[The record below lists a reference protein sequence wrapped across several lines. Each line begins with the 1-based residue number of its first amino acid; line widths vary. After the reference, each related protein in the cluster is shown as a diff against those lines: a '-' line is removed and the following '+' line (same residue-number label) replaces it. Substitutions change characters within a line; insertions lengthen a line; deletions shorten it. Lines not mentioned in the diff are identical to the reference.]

1 MTPSIKSLFAAV
13 ATVAIAGTAVAQVQ
27 PPNQQTGTSAAVA
40 PADKQNTQTPPP
52 SNNATTTG
60 NASGSATMNSGSANS
75 SAMNSNS
82 NTTMGSNS
90 NADTN
95 VSGTRMAQRPAR
107 ADRN

>member
-13 ATVAIAGTAVAQVQ
+13 ATVAIAGTAIAQVQ

-60 NASGSATMNSGSANS
+60 SEALLRSKLVRAGAAVVR
-75 SAMNSNS
+75 AM
-82 NTTMGSNS
+82 
-90 NADTN
+90 
-95 VSGTRMAQRPAR
+95 
-107 ADRN
+107 

>member
-13 ATVAIAGTAVAQVQ
+13 ATVAIAGTAIAQVQ

-52 SNNATTTG
+52 SNNATT
-60 NASGSATMNSGSANS
+60 SGSATMNSGSANS

-90 NADTN
+90 NADN
-95 VSGTRMAQRPAR
+95 NMSGTRMAQRPAR